1 METLPIEVRI
11 KGTKWLILVCYKPPK
26 TKDSFLSED
35 LAKIMDYSTTHYDNC
50 ILVGDLNCNMFV
62 QPNTLTDFMDI
73 FDLHNLIDGPTYH
86 HKDGNSSID
95 VFLTNQKF
103 RFKSSGTLV
112 SHLSDGHT
120 TVYGVLKAHLPKT
133 RPKQITYR
141 SFREL
146 DDNSF
151 QTDLSY
157 IPFHVAEVFDHVD
170 DVTWVTTKLLT
181 DIIDEHIPIKQK
193 IVRSKP
199 LSYMTK
205 ELNKCIMSRNRLW
218 NKYKRFP
225 GRKTW
230 EAYRKQHNRTTSVR
244 RRAIRDHLQ
253 AATAGGAKNKTF
265 WPIIKPFMTN
275 KGTVSSNDLIIQDS
289 SGNLISEPLEV
300 ANKLNEFYIS
310 IASHIG
316 SNNEIPRFENFSNL
330 DDFIDLSVNC
340 FKDHASILSI
350 QNDFNKCDF
359 SFKHISSDVMQ
370 KAIVAL
376 DVKKAT
382 GHDYISAKIL
392 KMCSNS
398 LAVPLTYLFNLC
410 ITDSVFPLHCK
421 YATVTPVYK
430 KDDPLT
436 MKNYRPVSILCS
448 ISKLFEKLIAQQLK
462 VFENTILHDSI
473 SAFRQNYSC
482 QSVLVGIVEQWRREL
497 DNKNCVGT
505 VLMDLSKAFD
515 SMPHS
520 LLIAKLHRYGMTDIA
535 VKFLASYLTERYQ
548 RVKIGSS
555 LSDWLPITKG
565 VPQGSV
571 LGPAL
576 FNIFINDL
584 YGFIKL
590 ASLFNYADDNTLGAQ
605 GKNQQVVKEILI
617 AESKNAVDWFNN
629 NSMEANPSKFQCM
642 LLSSKRTAYDGF
654 ALDFNGINI
663 TGESSVKLLGV
674 YIDKHL
680 DFHEH
685 ISFIC
690 RKAGAQLNALSRIS
704 HILDQ
709 SSKLALVRSFISSHF
724 NYCPIIWHFCSASD
738 REKME
743 SIQRRALRLVYKDKH
758 LSYDDMLVRSNMIR
772 LSLARLHSIAIET
785 FKCMKGLNPEYISHL
800 FKPNSNSI
808 QTRQHSN
815 LDIIV
820 PYVKTTSYGLHSIRY
835 IAAKIWNDIPRSFK
849 EVNSVNDFK
858 SLIRSWPGFRCKCAQ
873 CKNCDNYYF

>member
-1 METLPIEVRI
+1 M
-11 KGTKWLILVCYKPPK
+11 
-26 TKDSFLSED
+26 
-35 LAKIMDYSTTHYDNC
+35 
-50 ILVGDLNCNMFV
+50 
-62 QPNTLTDFMDI
+62 
-73 FDLHNLIDGPTYH
+73 
-86 HKDGNSSID
+86 
-95 VFLTNQKF
+95 
-103 RFKSSGTLV
+103 
-112 SHLSDGHT
+112 
-120 TVYGVLKAHLPKT
+120 
-133 RPKQITYR
+133 
-141 SFREL
+141 
-146 DDNSF
+146 
-151 QTDLSY
+151 
-157 IPFHVAEVFDHVD
+157 
-170 DVTWVTTKLLT
+170 
-181 DIIDEHIPIKQK
+181 
-193 IVRSKP
+193 
-199 LSYMTK
+199 
-205 ELNKCIMSRNRLW
+205 
-218 NKYKRFP
+218 
-225 GRKTW
+225 
-230 EAYRKQHNRTTSVR
+230 
-244 RRAIRDHLQ
+244 
-253 AATAGGAKNKTF
+253 
-265 WPIIKPFMTN
+265 
-275 KGTVSSNDLIIQDS
+275 
-289 SGNLISEPLEV
+289 
-300 ANKLNEFYIS
+300 
-310 IASHIG
+310 
-316 SNNEIPRFENFSNL
+316 
-330 DDFIDLSVNC
+330 
-340 FKDHASILSI
+340 
-350 QNDFNKCDF
+350 
-359 SFKHISSDVMQ
+359 
-370 KAIVAL
+370 
-376 DVKKAT
+376 
-382 GHDYISAKIL
+382 
-392 KMCSNS
+392 
-398 LAVPLTYLFNLC
+398 
-410 ITDSVFPLHCK
+410 
-421 YATVTPVYK
+421 
-430 KDDPLT
+430 
-436 MKNYRPVSILCS
+436 
-448 ISKLFEKLIAQQLK
+448 
-462 VFENTILHDSI
+462 
-473 SAFRQNYSC
+473 
-482 QSVLVGIVEQWRREL
+482 
-497 DNKNCVGT
+497 
-505 VLMDLSKAFD
+505 
-515 SMPHS
+515 
-520 LLIAKLHRYGMTDIA
+520 
-535 VKFLASYLTERYQ
+535 ASYLTERYQ

-584 YGFIKL
+584 YGFKNL

-800 FKPNSNSI
+800 FIPNSNSI

-858 SLIRSWPGFRCKCAQ
+858 SLIRSWPGFKCKCAQ